1 MIFLN
6 LFGVYWHTGFLLTV
20 GEVSWT
26 VISLLR
32 VKLKHETVQM
42 QKKMSLKIN
51 KFMK

>member
-1 MIFLN
+1 MIFWAYLCC
-6 LFGVYWHTGFLLTV
+6 LLAHRILLTV
-20 GEVSWT
+20 GEVSWA

-42 QKKMSLKIN
+42 QKKMSLKVN